1 MHLPDIE
8 AAIIHHVLGPKPDQI
23 DAACRHL
30 VRRTILD
37 TVACGIA
44 GRYEPA
50 SEIAA
55 RYCALS
61 NLRSGGATVWSDGT
75 RLPADMAAWRN
86 GIEAHVLDFDD
97 VTAPMRGH
105 PSVAILPALLAL
117 AQGRGLALSAL
128 EAAYSAG
135 FDILCKM
142 SRAVAI
148 DHYAKGWHST
158 ATLGTLAGVLAA
170 SRLIGLDAAQT
181 QNALGIALAQLAG
194 SRGNFGTM
202 SKSLQ
207 AGQAGL
213 VVVRSVELA
222 EAGFDGGHAPLSG
235 DQGFLRLYTDGG
247 SFAGMMDDIATA
259 PPELIRSGIEVKK
272 YPLCYATHRSIDAV
286 LDLLADTDLRFD
298 QVDSVAVHCSHG
310 AFVPLIHDHPQTGLE
325 GKFSIQYAM
334 AAALR
339 DGHVRLSSFTDDA
352 VQRPEIQAMMPKVR
366 VTEAPGGVLPRW
378 AEVTLTLRDGRHF
391 TRRADQLRGSAD
403 LPLSDEELASK
414 ARDCFAFGK
423 STRAESF
430 IQALFASADPK
441 VADLL
446 GTVSP
451 DHG

>member
-1 MHLPDIE
+1 MQMPKIE
-8 AAIIHHVLGPKPDQI
+8 ADIIAHVLGPKPSAI

-44 GRYEPA
+44 GRHEPA
-50 SEIAA
+50 SLIAA
-55 RYCALS
+55 RYCDKS
-61 NLRSGGATVWSDGT
+61 TRPQGATVWSDAT
-75 RLPADMAAWRN
+75 KLPPDLAAWRN

-97 VTAPMRGH
+97 VTTPMRGH

-117 AQGRGLALSAL
+117 AEVRRQSLSDV
-128 EAAYSAG
+128 ESAYSAG

-170 SRLIGLDAAQT
+170 ARLIGLDADQT

-213 VVVRSVELA
+213 VIVRSVELA

-247 SFAGMMDDIATA
+247 SFDGMMDDITTA
-259 PPELIRSGIEVKK
+259 PPELLRSGIEVKK

-286 LDLLADTDLRFD
+286 MDLMAEADLPFD
-298 QVDSVAVHCSHG
+298 QVAGVAVHCSHA
-310 AFVPLIHDHPQTGLE
+310 AFVPLIHAHPQTGLE

-334 AAALR
+334 AAALK
-339 DGHVRLSSFTDDA
+339 DGDVRLSSFTDAA
-352 VQRPEIQAMMPKVR
+352 VQRPDIQAFMPTVR
-366 VTEAPGGVLPRW
+366 VSEADGGVLPRW
-378 AEVTLTLRDGRHF
+378 AEITLTLKDGRQF
-391 TRRADQLRGSAD
+391 KRRADQLRGSAD
-403 LPLSDEELASK
+403 LPLRDDELIAK
-414 ARDCFAFGK
+414 AQDCFGFGK
-423 STRAESF
+423 STRAEGF
-430 IQALFASADPK
+430 VQALFAPADPK

-446 GTVSP
+446 RTVSP
-451 DHG
+451 DHA